1 VSKFQL
7 FDAVQLTET
16 IPLTDGGVA
25 SIGTVGTIVEV
36 LKAGE
41 AYIVELFGNWV
52 KYDREGNF
60 IPAKSEELESFMETI
75 GVEIVNPQ
83 QIILTASADQFLS
96 VREQLT
102 LVLDDLSEDLILE
115 VRDFAEFLQQKHLSR
130 LG

>member
-1 VSKFQL
+1 MSKFQL
-7 FDAVQLTET
+7 FDAVQLIET

-60 IPAKSEELESFMETI
+60 IPAKSEELEAFMETI
-75 GVEIVNPQ
+75 GVEIVNHQ
-83 QIILTASADQFLS
+83 QIILTASADKFLS

-115 VRDFAEFLQQKHLSR
+115 VRDFAEFLQQKQLNR

>member
-1 VSKFQL
+1 MSKFQL
-7 FDAVQLTET
+7 FDAVQLIET

-83 QIILTASADQFLS
+83 QIMLTASADQFLS
-96 VREQLT
+96 AREQLT

-115 VRDFAEFLQQKHLSR
+115 IRDFAEFLHQKQLNR

>member
-1 VSKFQL
+1 MSKFQL
-7 FDAVQLTET
+7 FDAVQLIET

-60 IPAKSEELESFMETI
+60 IPAKSEELEAFMETI

-115 VRDFAEFLQQKHLSR
+115 IRDFAEFLHQKQLNR